1 MILRLINKY
10 NPQFKFDQHISN
22 FEILGFYT
30 RLFFRLLR
38 GFIWQIILLRRPKM
52 LLIGRGLRLM
62 SSRRVSFGS
71 GVKIG
76 DYVTLSGLGK
86 GGLVIG
92 DNVKIDDFC
101 RVEVSQTYGNI
112 GREIVIGNNVGIS
125 AFAGI
130 GGSGGLRIGD
140 HCIIGQY
147 FSCHPE
153 NHVFSDPSA
162 LTRLQGVTR
171 EGIAIGE
178 NCWIGAK
185 VTILDGVSIGAGS
198 VIGAGAVVTKSFP
211 DNSILVGV
219 PARAVNGPRDE

>member
-1 MILRLINKY
+1 LILKLINKY
-10 NPQFKFDQHISN
+10 NPLFKFDGN
-22 FEILGFYT
+22 VTNLEILSFYSWT
-30 RLFFRLLR
+30 FVRLVR
-38 GFIWQIILLRRPKM
+38 GFVRQIVLLRRPKL
-52 LLIGRGLRLM
+52 LLIGRSLQLVA
-62 SSRRVSFGS
+62 SRRISFGS

-92 DNVKIDDFC
+92 DNVKIDDFS
-101 RVEVSQTYGNI
+101 RVEVSQTYGDI

-125 AFAGI
+125 SFAGI

-140 HCIIGQY
+140 NCIIGQY

-153 NHVFSDPSA
+153 NHIFSDPNT
-162 LTRLQGVTR
+162 LIRLQGVTR
-171 EGIAIGE
+171 KGIVIGE

-185 VTILDGVSIGAGS
+185 VTILDGVSIGSGS
-198 VIGAGAVVTKSFP
+198 VIGAGSVVTRSFP

-219 PARAVNGPRDE
+219 PARIVNGSRDE